1 MSGDLSVEGVRWN
14 RKLIRGG
21 DAWAVVRG
29 EEVVRCVWGAWP
41 PESRVFGRVAATS
54 ALLSGEGQ
62 VKRSA
67 SKE

>member
-1 MSGDLSVEGVRWN
+1 MSGDLSVEGVRWD

-21 DAWAVVRG
+21 DAWVVVRG
-29 EEVVRCVWGAWP
+29 EEAVRRVWGAWTP
-41 PESRVFGRVAATS
+41 DSRVFGRVAATS

-62 VKRSA
+62 VERPV